1 MKHIYLLFA
10 VLILAACSKDKFD
23 PSNPKNGQKVEL
35 VLDHYIDARDQR
47 VLLLPQKE
55 SSHMSISGFEERELG
70 YTYKVKAKVYVSP
83 QVVMDDGAN
92 SWFEFLEVISKEKYT
107 GDQPF
112 EINLV
117 HSIGFGSGGNLAIK
131 KEDDQFKYGR
141 YDLRFINEKDKQ
153 HLDDLLLREKGI
165 ENAEQFKAHQEYLG
179 KMALKAVVT
188 HDPQNWGK
196 GYLVRTLKF
205 NE

>member
-35 VLDHYIDARDQR
+35 LLDHYMDARDQR

-83 QVVMDDGAN
+83 VVVMDDGAN

-117 HSIGFGSGGNLAIK
+117 HSIGFHSGGNLAVK
-131 KEDDQFKYGR
+131 NEAGQFKYGK
-141 YDLRFINEKDKQ
+141 YDLRFVNAQDKQ
-153 HLDDLLLREKGI
+153 HLDELLLREK
-165 ENAEQFKAHQEYLG
+165 EVKSAEQFKAHQEYLR
-179 KMALKAVVT
+179 KMALKALVT

-196 GYLVRTLKF
+196 GYLVHSLKF
-205 NE
+205 ND